1 MDAREHVPAHE
12 NDAPRRRLPG
22 QIVNCGWC
30 QQPTPVPSRGRIPK
44 WCSGTCR
51 HRAWEQKRAAES
63 GRSAV
68 EVVDRPV
75 EVLRTV
81 VEERVVKVPD
91 QTTPRSAREW
101 LYLLDKLD
109 WALRT
114 NRMDHDDLDII
125 EPKLPRLYAALQ
137 ERRTRLGSRT

>member
-1 MDAREHVPAHE
+1 MNSDEHVPTAGV
-12 NDAPRRRLPG
+12 DVPGRRLPG
-22 QIVNCGWC
+22 QTVICGWC
-30 QQPTPVPSRGRIPK
+30 QKPTPVPSRGRVPK
-44 WCSGTCR
+44 WCSDACR

-68 EVVDRPV
+68 EVLDRPV

-81 VEERVVKVPD
+81 VEERIVRVPD
-91 QTTPRSAREW
+91 QSAPRSAQEW

-114 NRMDHDDLDII
+114 NRMSHDDLDII
-125 EPKLPRLYAALQ
+125 
-137 ERRTRLGSRT
+137 